1 MDALMRARKLGLNLE
16 KVAPSGSF
24 YGVTDPKLKED
35 LEKLGKV
42 RVNFLKN
49 RSIKGA
55 RTPEDRK
62 YLGAIVDLRQALTF
76 AFTDDAHMQTA
87 IVEDWIE
94 GDQSPRITKEAL
106 KYGAHLEILSFD
118 FDLSDHANGRMT
130 QELFKTVVNEFATHS
145 LLKGAVYYSTR
156 GGLRALIPLAEHY
169 NIKTQ
174 DGADWK
180 ALYTQIAS
188 SLPAS
193 NHGTWDLGC
202 GDVPRLYRLPRV
214 VRDNELQNGWF
225 YVPAQIK
232 RYTLTKRD
240 REVILNASL
249 TRSANHSAIKGTG
262 LVEFFDEINLLG
274 DEHTEING
282 HPSYIVTCPYAHLH
296 SSDNPTSTILMAT
309 EEGSYTINCLHSS
322 CAQYYKSGAWKRDMM
337 TKHSVIWERCIGVE
351 SSEYEYTPHDPTKFV
366 NDALAIL
373 NNVYPER
380 MFQRND
386 EIVTVERDPYGGASW
401 STWSADDLTGLLNR
415 SAKWVTVSIDKE
427 GNEVSKPT
435 SVPVKMVREQK
446 RALRAELPLCDQRT
460 ITPPL
465 HPQTMMPTRFT
476 EGYCAITKSYFLPHP
491 SLDLEA
497 LKRACE
503 REPSR
508 DRALMSY
515 TTLTDLFIDFPW
527 RTSAHRALAVGATM
541 TAVLRRALDVAP
553 MFFVSANNK
562 GVGKTKLL
570 SSVLASVYG
579 ETPPL
584 SAMPDRS
591 DELKKTLDSIVASNI
606 DYYVFDNVNGKIGG
620 AELDGFITSARH
632 QYRPLGSSAVRAGRQ
647 CAFLGA
653 TGNNATINGD
663 TDRRS
668 IIMRLVTPLENP
680 ELRTGFRYR
689 DLIGTAKTR
698 VTETWIAVMEIVRA
712 FADCSTAEERRHINT
727 KARNLGSFEQ
737 WCDHVRNPLMW
748 IASLVVG
755 SDVDIVELSALEM
768 QDAKGDDRTELF
780 SMLIEWQADR
790 DRITKQRGCEWTS
803 KALADALRNAVNN
816 ESGCYLDDFGSTL
829 SSCSVQY
836 VGKILSGRRDQVGQG
851 YRLEARRKGGKMLW
865 RMVNTDPTEAPEPPK
880 NNKTEST
887 KEAPAPQRESL
898 PVINEQ
904 CSAMIGHDVPS
915 DLIEHKPTFNSL
927 KQRCRNLS
935 GELCAKYKT
944 PCEYEGVDGGI
955 NETLAK
961 ALKATLNDEIEAL
974 RSPTLPTIEPAVRDA
989 QSVVD
994 IVCAEVAVKTTQQA
1008 IADRLNAEGFPPPNG
1023 KKWTSAK
1030 VGLLMRR
1037 NQIERPK
1044 ATTKSKVE
1052 RVLERDGHWDGY
1064 WPTSHPLTQPV
1075 ARLTVET
1082 IPTHENDERGVQTV
1096 SAKTLLT
1103 KLYGRVMDCKT
1114 AYIERVKRNEDDLE

>member
-1 MDALMRARKLGLNLE
+1 MDALTRARMLGLNVE
-16 KVAPSGSF
+16 RKEPKGSF
-24 YGVTDPKLKED
+24 YAVTDPKLKQELD
-35 LEKLGKV
+35 KLGEI

-62 YLGAIVDLRQALTF
+62 FLGAVVDLRQALTF

-87 IVEDWIE
+87 LVEDWID
-94 GDQSPRITKEAL
+94 GDQSPRITKEAI
-106 KYGAHLEILSFD
+106 KYGAHIEILSFD
-118 FDLSDHANGRMT
+118 FDLSDHANGRMNE
-130 QELFKTVVNEFATHS
+130 QLFKQIVNELTTHQ
-145 LLKGAVYYSTR
+145 LLRGAVYYSTR
-156 GGLRALIPLAEHY
+156 GGLRALIPLEEHY
-169 NIKTQ
+169 HVNTEN
-174 DGADWK
+174 GADWK

-188 SLPAS
+188 TLPAS

-214 VRDNELQNGWF
+214 VRDGEVQNGWF
-225 YVPAQIK
+225 YVPQK
-232 RYTLTKRD
+232 VNRYYLTKQD

-262 LVEFFDEINLLG
+262 LIEFFDDINLLG

-296 SSDNPTSTILMAT
+296 SSENPTSTILMAT
-309 EEGSYTINCLHSS
+309 EDGAYTVNCLHSS
-322 CAQYYKSGAWKRDMM
+322 CSQYYKSGAWKRDLM
-337 TKHSVIWERCIGVE
+337 TKHPVIWERCIGVE
-351 SSEYEYTPHDPTKFV
+351 SSEYEYSPHDPTKFV

-373 NNVYPER
+373 NNVYPEK

-386 EIVTVERDPYGGASW
+386 EIVTVERDPYGSASW

-415 SAKWVTVSIDKE
+415 SARWVTINIDKE
-427 GNEVSKPT
+427 GNEISKPT
-435 SVPVKMVREQK
+435 SIPVKMVREQK

-460 ITPPL
+460 VTPPL
-465 HPQTMMPTRFT
+465 HPETMMPTRFK
-476 EGYCAITKSYFLPHP
+476 EGYCAITRSYFLPHP

-527 RTSAHRALAVGATM
+527 RSSAHRALAVGATM

-591 DELKKTLDSIVASNI
+591 EELKKTLDSIVASNI

-632 QYRPLGSSAVRAGRQ
+632 QYRPLGSSAVRSGRQ

-698 VTETWIAVMEIVRA
+698 VTETWIAVMEIIRA
-712 FADCSTAEERRHINT
+712 YIECSTAEERRQINT
-727 KARNLGSFEQ
+727 TARNLGSFEQ
-737 WCDHVRNPLMW
+737 WCDYVRDPLMW

-755 SDVDIVELSALEM
+755 SDVDIVKLSALEM
-768 QDAKGDDRTELF
+768 EDAKGDDRTELF
-780 SMLIEWQADR
+780 TMLIEWQANR
-790 DRITKQRGCEWTS
+790 DQVTRKRESEWTS

-836 VGKILSGRRDQVGQG
+836 VGKVLSGRRDQVGQG

-865 RMVNTDPTEAPEPPK
+865 RMVNVDPTEAPEPPK
-880 NNKTEST
+880 PTQTKTET
-887 KEAPAPQRESL
+887 PKRESL

-904 CSAMIGHDVPS
+904 CEAYTKNDVPS
-915 DLIEHKPTFNSL
+915 DLIEHKPAFEAL

-935 GELCAKYKT
+935 GELCAKFKT
-944 PCEYEGVDGGI
+944 PCEYDGVDGGI

-961 ALKATLNDEIEAL
+961 ALKATLNDEIDAL
-974 RSPTLPTIEPAVRDA
+974 RSPTLPTLEPVTRDSLQVIE
-989 QSVVD
+989 
-994 IVCAEVAVKTTQQA
+994 IVSAEVAVKTKQQA
-1008 IADRLNAEGFPPPNG
+1008 IADRLNREGFAPPSG
-1023 KKWTSAK
+1023 RKWTSAK

-1037 NQIERPK
+1037 NCIERPK
-1044 ATTKSKVE
+1044 AMKKSKVE
-1052 RVLERDGHWDGY
+1052 RVLERDGHWLDY
-1064 WPTSHPLTQPV
+1064 WPTAHPLTQPS
-1075 ARLTVET
+1075 ARLIVET
-1082 IPTHENDERGVQTV
+1082 IPTHENAESGTKTV
-1096 SAKTLLT
+1096 SAKMLLT

-1114 AYIERVKRNEDDLE
+1114 AYLERVKRNEDDLE